1 MLLVEQPLP
10 SSSEPQTIEEEIGC
24 VMRTAVGALS
34 HAILSHMADGK
45 LSSAA
50 RARGA
55 EALAELYVL
64 RRDNP
69 DIVDFE
75 DVCRVHG
82 KKALRAYLAAQSN
95 PPKVSE
101 ASLDWLIGWIMTLHR
116 EVVHKRVH

>member
-24 VMRTAVGALS
+24 VMGAAAGALS
-34 HAILSHMADGK
+34 YAILSHMAGGK
-45 LSSAA
+45 LSLAA

-69 DIVDFE
+69 GIDDFE

-82 KKALRAYLAAQSN
+82 KKALRAYLAVQTN

-101 ASLDWLIGWIMTLHR
+101 ANLDWLIGWVLTLHR

>member
-1 MLLVEQPLP
+1 MLLAEQLP
-10 SSSEPQTIEEEIGC
+10 SPSSEPQSIEEEIG
-24 VMRTAVGALS
+24 RTVSAAVGALS
-34 HAILSHMADGK
+34 YAILSHMADGK
-45 LSSAA
+45 LSPAA

-82 KKALRAYLAAQSN
+82 KKALRAYLAVQTN

-101 ASLDWLIGWIMTLHR
+101 ANLDWLIGWVLTLHR